1 MSVCR
6 LRLGR
11 DFPDSGRF
19 EWALVDER
27 GSVLESGASD
37 LAMPPRGRSCEA
49 LLAAELVLLERVS
62 VPAAQQRRLQTALR
76 FLAEDSLVPDPA
88 RVHVAAAASPQKDV
102 LHVGI
107 VDREWLAQALGRLGR
122 SGLTLVSAYPET
134 LAPPLEPGAWIVVCS
149 GADSFVRT
157 AELEGFALDSA
168 AEDEPPVGLHLAL
181 DAARGAGRPSPRLV
195 LRAASG
201 ATLPDAARWSKA
213 LGVAVEPGSAWRWPE
228 ARQKPRLELLQ
239 GEFAPRGAGGAWRE
253 RLRRPALL
261 AAAVVVLASA
271 GIATDWALRS
281 AERERLHA
289 EMRAIYRESFGEGAV
304 LVDPPLQMSRALAEL
319 RMRAGQGSASD
330 FVALLGAVAEQLP
343 DPKAQRV
350 ESLDYEDG
358 RLALSLRA
366 RDPQQ
371 GAALA
376 AQLRAKTAATGLD
389 LRVEEVGAGVLR
401 LIASVP
407 GSK

>member
-11 DFPDSGRF
+11 DFPESGRF

-27 GSVLESGASD
+27 GSVLESGASE
-37 LAMPPRGRSCEA
+37 LAMPPRGRACEA
-49 LLAAELVLLERVS
+49 LLASELVLLERVS

-102 LHVGI
+102 LQVGI
-107 VDREWLAQALGRLGR
+107 VDREWLAQALARLGR
-122 SGLTLVSAYPET
+122 SGITPVAAYPET
-134 LAPPLEPGAWIVVCS
+134 LAPPLEPGAWVVVCN

-181 DAARGAGRPSPRLV
+181 DAARSAGRLPQRLV
-195 LRAASG
+195 LRAATG
-201 ATLPDAARWSKA
+201 AALPEAARWSEA
-213 LGVAVEPGSAWRWPE
+213 LGVAAEPGSAWRWSE
-228 ARQKPRLELLQ
+228 ARGKPRLELLQ

-253 RLRRPALL
+253 SLRRPAFL
-261 AAAVVVLASA
+261 AAALVMLVSA
-271 GIATDWALRS
+271 GIATDWALKS
-281 AERERLHA
+281 AERERLQA

-319 RMRAGQGSASD
+319 RVRAGQGSASD
-330 FVALLGAVAEQLP
+330 FVSLLGAVSERLP
-343 DPKAQRV
+343 RAGAQRV

-371 GAALA
+371 AAALA

-389 LRVEEVGAGVLR
+389 IRVEEAGAGVLR
-401 LIASVP
+401 LIASIS